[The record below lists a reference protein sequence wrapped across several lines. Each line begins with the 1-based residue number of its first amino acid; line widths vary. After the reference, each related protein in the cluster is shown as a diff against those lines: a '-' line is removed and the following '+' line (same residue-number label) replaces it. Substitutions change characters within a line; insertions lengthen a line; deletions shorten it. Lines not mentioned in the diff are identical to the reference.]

1 MYKVFFFLKN
11 PHKKKKKELKI
22 VGAEACATLL
32 ESYTRL
38 YRDQL

>member
-1 MYKVFFFLKN
+1 ML
-11 PHKKKKKELKI
+11 KKKKKKKRLELKI
-22 VGAEACATLL
+22 VEAEACATLL

>member
-1 MYKVFFFLKN
+1 MYKYFFFKFATAL
-11 PHKKKKKELKI
+11 KKKGLKI
-22 VGAEACATLL
+22 VEAEACATLL